1 MFSTVEKGDGSVA
14 GSGYRGHPLGMKSLY
29 PNPQLAAQRNLAR
42 RIERLLDGIE
52 GADRGPDRWEV
63 HHILNALG
71 LLTLGDFPEG
81 EHAMLLGEREPS
93 QRADHH
99 AEAVDAS
106 TETATLPQLRER
118 LAQALTG
125 ELS

>member
-1 MFSTVEKGDGSVA
+1 
-14 GSGYRGHPLGMKSLY
+14 MKSLY
-29 PNPQLAAQRNLAR
+29 PNPQIAAQRNLAR
-42 RIERLLDGIE
+42 RIERFLDGIE

-63 HHILNALG
+63 HHVLNALG
-71 LLTLGDFPEG
+71 LMTLGDFHEG
-81 EHAMLLGEREPS
+81 EHAMLLAEREPS
-93 QRADHH
+93 QRGGHH
-99 AEAVDAS
+99 AEAATAS

>member
-1 MFSTVEKGDGSVA
+1 
-14 GSGYRGHPLGMKSLY
+14 MKSPY

-42 RIERLLDGIE
+42 RIERFLGGIE

-63 HHILNALG
+63 HHVLNALG
-71 LLTLGDFPEG
+71 LMTLGDFHEG
-81 EHAMLLGEREPS
+81 EHAMLLAEREPS
-93 QRADHH
+93 QRGGHH

-106 TETATLPQLRER
+106 TETATLKQLRER

-125 ELS
+125 DLA